1 MPCNNFIELLVI
13 RLELM
18 FDLEKVIEGCIK
30 NKRKAQIE
38 LYNQYAPSLLA
49 LSVRYVSD
57 KSEAEDILQES
68 FLKILK
74 NIKEYKGKGHF
85 ENWMKKIVVNTA
97 ITHFHRE
104 KKHYY
109 HDEIES
115 VQDFELPFQFTP
127 DKELEMKE
135 LNELLKT
142 MPDGYRIIFNL
153 FAIEGYK
160 HNEIAEQ
167 LNIEESTSRT
177 QYLRAKNWIIKEMKK
192 RNWI

>member
-1 MPCNNFIELLVI
+1 
-13 RLELM
+13 M

-30 NKRKAQIE
+30 EKRKAQID
-38 LYNQYAPSLLA
+38 LYNRYAPMLLVICA
-49 LSVRYVSD
+49 RYVAD
-57 KSEAEDILQES
+57 KSEAEDILQEG

-74 NIKEYKGKGHF
+74 NIKEYEGKGHF
-85 ENWMKKIVVNTA
+85 ENWIRRIMVNTA

-109 HDEIES
+109 HEEIDNI
-115 VQDFELPFQFTP
+115 VDYDLDFHPSPE
-127 DKELEMKE
+127 KEFEV
-135 LNELLKT
+135 NELQQLFAS
-142 MPDGYRIIFNL
+142 MPDGYRMVFNL

-160 HNEIAEQ
+160 HKEIAEM
-167 LNIEESTSRT
+167 LKIDENTSKS